1 MRVKRRGWR
10 DNTEASDLQAG
21 QERCK
26 KKVRKKG
33 TFKQVNNIVA
43 SCQKHKIWY
52 TSEGWGLKTAVVYW
66 SSGARA
72 WNPHIYRECFHL
84 WTGFCLFCQYR
95 EVKTCLQDF
104 VFSCKRQHRHVDMQ
118 SESQLCCTAL
128 PQSKRPLTSGVHL
141 GVWGGF
147 LQHRSVSACSTG
159 YPPPPAPDGPV
170 MMM

>member
-1 MRVKRRGWR
+1 M
-10 DNTEASDLQAG
+10 
-21 QERCK
+21 
-26 KKVRKKG
+26 
-33 TFKQVNNIVA
+33 NNIVA

-72 WNPHIYRECFHL
+72 WNPHISRECFHL

-104 VFSCKRQHRHVDMQ
+104 DFSCRRQHQHVHLQ
-118 SESQLCCTAL
+118 SESQLCCL
-128 PQSKRPLTSGVHL
+128 SPLYASGVDL

-147 LQHRSVSACSTG
+147 LQHWPVSAG
-159 YPPPPAPDGPV
+159 YSSPPPD
-170 MMM
+170 MMMCWIIRGITKRYLAFKRLLAFCYRPLTFTDPVNK